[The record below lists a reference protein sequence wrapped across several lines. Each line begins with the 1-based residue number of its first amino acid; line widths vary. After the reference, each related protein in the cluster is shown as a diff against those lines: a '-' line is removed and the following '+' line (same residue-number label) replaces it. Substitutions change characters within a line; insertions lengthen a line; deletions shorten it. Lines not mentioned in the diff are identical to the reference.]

1 MQKTFFKLLC
11 CGLAASSLVSCSK
24 SDDAATPPPEEKIIV
39 KTGVYTKVNLAADT
53 LATSASDARPM
64 YFSLEQNKVI
74 PESERYSDK
83 WDICF
88 TSIYNS
94 SVYAN
99 NGKAKGTPGY
109 GGPGNGGIYLVVD
122 EAFDKSYGYD
132 MENHKTTVLPIPL
145 TLFDQAFAA
154 VKTVPVADDKFNT
167 KDAVSLD
174 HFQGSPDGWGYY
186 DFYGSLFPGNPKK
199 AHVVYTL
206 PRTMVIK
213 TATGKYAKITIKS
226 IYKDSPEDPSRD
238 NRPGFVTFKY
248 AIQMD
253 GGKNLDITNF
263 PS

>member
-1 MQKTFFKLLC
+1 MMQQSIFKLFC
-11 CGLAASSLVSCSK
+11 CCLAAGSLMACSK
-24 SDDAATPPPEEKIIV
+24 SNDAAPDTDKPQTIS
-39 KTGVYTKVNLAADT
+39 TAVYSIVNLAADT
-53 LATSASDARPM
+53 LATSASDAKPL
-64 YFSLEQNKVI
+64 YFSLEQNKIV
-74 PESERYSDK
+74 PESERYSTN

-122 EAFDKSYGYD
+122 EAFDQSYGYD
-132 MENHKTTVLPIPL
+132 TEAYKPTVLPIPQN
-145 TLFDQAFAA
+145 LFDEAFAA
-154 VKTVPVADDKFNT
+154 VKTVPVTDDQFNT
-167 KDAVSLD
+167 KDAISLD
-174 HFQGSPDGWGYY
+174 HFQGSLDGWGYY

-199 AHVVYTL
+199 SHIVYTL
-206 PRTMVIK
+206 PRTMIIR
-213 TATGKYAKITIKS
+213 TATGKYAKVTIKS
-226 IYKDSPEDPSRD
+226 IYKDSPENPTRD

-253 GGKNLDITNF
+253 GSKNLNITNN